1 MLSLSDIVNETGGGG
16 KVGGKTGNEFCDLGE
31 FMFGGEKALLT
42 STQHRWAEITY
53 VPFRSQKSS
62 K

>member
-1 MLSLSDIVNETGGGG
+1 MLSLSEINETEQGR
-16 KVGGKTGNEFCDLGE
+16 KVGRRTGNEFCDLGE

-42 STQHRWAEITY
+42 STQYRWAEITY